1 LACFRVYALKLK
13 RFSRQKLAAM
23 PRIDKHFLTG
33 GGKET
38 WREIQNPK
46 EKEKKFSNGIET
58 MFLH

>member
-1 LACFRVYALKLK
+1 
-13 RFSRQKLAAM
+13 M

-46 EKEKKFSNGIET
+46 EKEKKKKNSLMELRLCFCIKTVFS
-58 MFLH
+58 